1 MVYGASG
8 THVKS
13 WWQWK
18 CEFEIRQRP
27 LSDIDILKDQLQAGS
42 QGRVS
47 SRDSSFP
54 NIFSHHH
61 ALLFHLFKGHSIW
74 ICSPNFIQCPRWE
87 VYTWIWRRK
96 THTAG
101 LRQCQLYPQS
111 TKEELSIWASQARDH
126 LMEKEVWMK
135 NTVGQERKSSST
147 KEKSL

>member
-47 SRDSSFP
+47 SRDSSIS
-54 NIFSHHH
+54 NIFPHHH
-61 ALLFHLFKGHSIW
+61 ALLFHLFKGHPIW
-74 ICSPNFIQCPRWE
+74 ICSPNFIQCPTWE
-87 VYTWIWRRK
+87 VYTWTWRRK
-96 THTAG
+96 NHTAG
-101 LRQCQLYPQS
+101 LRQCQLYRQS
-111 TKEELSIWASQARDH
+111 TKEELSIWGSQAREH
-126 LMEKEVWMK
+126 LMGKEVWMK
-135 NTVGQERKSSST
+135 NKVGQERKSSST
-147 KEKSL
+147 REKSL